1 MFSEMRHKHV
11 RPSAVTF
18 SILVKA
24 VMQASPTE
32 SCVSVSPSL
41 QLLSHAGRLDLAV
54 HLVAKD
60 TSCLLLDVQ
69 TCVSSTRLVC
79 LHISEEMRQI
89 HGVQPTRMVPD
100 LNPCIGLGKR
110 QLSSWGYESTQM
122 NSLIG
127 TVSRTDLEY
136 RSRLSSWVCVF
147 KSPMVADPGRW
158 GFGTPLS
165 PVLVLEAVHKLMI
178 RGLGKEAPST
188 RTSSLFCEV
197 WSCLITSCLKS
208 RDLNRA
214 VPSSV
219 IGRGVLCC
227 R

>member
-110 QLSSWGYESTQM
+110 QLSSWGYESAQM

-127 TVSRTDLEY
+127 AVSRTDLEY
-136 RSRLSSWVCVF
+136 RSRCHLGCVCLSLPWLQIQGAGGLALLCLRCLFSWQ
-147 KSPMVADPGRW
+147 S
-158 GFGTPLS
+158 
-165 PVLVLEAVHKLMI
+165 I
-178 RGLGKEAPST
+178 
-188 RTSSLFCEV
+188 
-197 WSCLITSCLKS
+197 
-208 RDLNRA
+208 N
-214 VPSSV
+214 
-219 IGRGVLCC
+219 
-227 R
+227 